1 MRVFSALS
9 ARLLPVVALL
19 VSLAAPAAGQ
29 TAPAALPE
37 LDAHSPAA
45 GQTAP
50 VDPPSAPAVL
60 TAPAD
65 SQSVPAEAH
74 AAPAVLPAQDPLSP
88 AAAASPQNDDD
99 RMKWFADAKLGIFIH
114 WGIYAVNGIDESW
127 AFYNELIG
135 YDDYMKQLQGFTASA
150 YDPDRWVRLIKES
163 GARYAVITS
172 KHHDGVALWD
182 TRMSRL
188 NTVDTTPA
196 GRDLIKPFVKS
207 LRRNG
212 LKVGLYYSLLDWSH
226 PDYPNQTKT
235 IKRYTDDAD
244 RWQRFMQFNL
254 GQMEEL
260 QKEFRPDL
268 WWFDG
273 DWEQSAEKWG
283 SEGIRKTILDR
294 NPDAVINSRLAGYG
308 DYGTPEQ
315 GLPTRRPK
323 EKYWELC
330 MTINDSWGYQGN
342 DRNYKSPSQVIRI
355 FAECIGMGGNL
366 LLDIGPKA
374 DGTIPPEQEEV
385 LRELGRWTAKHRQA
399 IYGSKAG
406 LPDGCFAGPST
417 MSADSTMLYLFFTGN
432 GGGELMLE
440 GVKNRINKVFVVGN
454 GTSLEFREY
463 LRPWWS
469 GHAGVYFIKLPETV
483 LDERMTVV
491 GVSLDGKLK
500 VE

>member
-469 GHAGVYFIKLPETV
+469 GHAGVYFIRLPETV